1 MRVIKPLRLGLLTRP
16 YSLRGQHRLG
26 VSVMAWATLSEAAVL
41 LPESEMWEAAQS
53 VLDEDEA
60 LDLGIPKPCGEFL
73 VSGRAWAHDPA
84 QTGTCAVSVR
94 VGSLEKSLIVSGDRQ
109 WTGGASGKPA
119 IGPAQPVVGVP
130 VDWHHTY
137 GGKDVEEN
145 PVGVGAD
152 AASRALPNVEPL
164 EGRMT
169 RPGQPGV
176 PVSFG
181 PVSPI
186 RPRRFA
192 RAGKYDEK
200 WLTHGFP
207 GLPDTLDPH
216 FFNTASPDQWWTG
229 QDGVDSALDYDIW
242 NMHPTQARLS
252 GRLPDWRARCFVIR
266 AQPKAVPQ
274 AAPDLIDRVASLE
287 SVALRLTTVWFFP
300 DRERVLLMFQGSCTC
315 ATDDGAD
322 IELIMPALEDAG
334 ATGRPD
340 AHYRQTL
347 ANRLEPEHGALYA
360 LRDSDLVPA
369 HAMRDMMTEGSGGD
383 AMNRPQVVNQ
393 RERGRL
399 LREDMLQRAQAM
411 GHDAAEYPLEGEMP
425 GLATLDD
432 LPHYVRGMRRR
443 TREAKVRMGRAQ
455 RENDARL
462 SETFAPESK
471 QSMAQLKQDAKAP
484 PAGGPPTFGAPGAEA
499 ELLDQARQADAAPD
513 SPMSVQALQATIAQA
528 RHDLSQLY
536 RHAAHHQAP
545 AEQAPGGRSK
555 RMRRRVETLMQGSR
569 DLSGLDLTGVDLSG
583 MDLSAARAHGVWMEG
598 ANLSGVSL
606 AGTDLL
612 NAVLTRAEL
621 AGTCLDGTNLTGAN
635 LGHVQATS
643 ATFMGARFDATV
655 LDGAQLSGCDLS
667 QSRWSDCM
675 PAGATLIDCV
685 LAQAELD
692 NVVFWQDARLA
703 RCRFDTARLNRVVW
717 LDCTLEALAF
727 HEAALVACAW
737 VQVDFESPL
746 HLAHARLETCCAVD
760 CDLSGAV
767 FTDAHLTS
775 CNFRG
780 LLMDHADFSRARLMS
795 CDLSQASLRQAV
807 FQAADAKESLFMGC
821 DLTAAD
827 FRDADLIDALM
838 QKSDYRLTDLRGA
851 NLFRTDISQSRLD
864 DSTRTTGAYI
874 KQVKTLPR
882 ATPAA
887 PAPATGARS

>member
-16 YSLRGQHRLG
+16 YSIRGQHRLG
-26 VSVMAWATLSEAAVL
+26 VSVMAWATLSEVAVL
-41 LPESEMWEAAQS
+41 LPESELWSAAQA

-73 VSGRAWAHDPA
+73 VSGSAWSHDPA
-84 QTGTCAVSVR
+84 RPGACAVSVR
-94 VGSLEKSLIVSGDRQ
+94 VGTLEKSLIVNGDRQ
-109 WTGGASGKPA
+109 WISGMAGKPV
-119 IGPAQPVVGVP
+119 IGPPEPVAGVP

-137 GGKDVEEN
+137 GGKNVDEN
-145 PVGVGAD
+145 PMGLGAD
-152 AASRALPNVEPL
+152 PASGKLPNVEPL
-164 EGRMT
+164 DARLT
-169 RPGQPGV
+169 RPGQVGT

-200 WLTHGFP
+200 WLTNGFP

-229 QDGVDSALDYDIW
+229 QDAVDPALDYEIW
-242 NMHPTQARLS
+242 NMHPTQARLA
-252 GRLPDWRARCFVIR
+252 GRLPDWRGRCFVLR
-266 AQPKAVPQ
+266 Q
-274 AAPDLIDRVASLE
+274 APGVQTDLIDRVDSLE
-287 SVALRLTTVWFFP
+287 AVDLRLTTVWFFP
-300 DRERVLLMFQGSCTC
+300 DRERVLLMFQGACAC

-322 IELIMPALEDAG
+322 IALIMPALEDAG
-334 ATGRPD
+334 AAGRPD
-340 AHYRQTL
+340 THYRQTL
-347 ANRLEPEHGALYA
+347 ANRLDSEHGALYA

-369 HAMRDMMTEGSGGD
+369 HAMRDMMGEGTD

-393 RERGRL
+393 RERGRI
-399 LREDMLQRAQAM
+399 LREDMLERAQAM
-411 GHDAAEYPLEGEMP
+411 GHDASDYPLEGEMP

-432 LPHYVRGMRRR
+432 LPQYVRGVRRR

-455 RENDARL
+455 RENEARL

-471 QSMAQLKQDAKAP
+471 QSMAQLKQDAKSP
-484 PAGGPPTFGAPGAEA
+484 PAGGPPRFGAPGAEA
-499 ELLDQARQADAAPD
+499 ELLEQARQANAAPD

-555 RMRRRVETLMQGSR
+555 RMRRRVEALMQGSR

-583 MDLSAARAHGVWMEG
+583 MDLSAARAHGVWLEG
-598 ANLSGVSL
+598 ANLSGASL
-606 AGTDLL
+606 AGTDLC

-643 ATFMGARFDATV
+643 ATFVGAGFDATV
-655 LDGAQLSGCDLS
+655 LDGAQCAGCDFS
-667 QSRWSDCM
+667 NSRWTDCV
-675 PAGATLIDCV
+675 PAGASLVDCV
-685 LAQAELD
+685 FAQAEMD
-692 NVVFWQDARLA
+692 NVVFWQDATFA
-703 RCRFDTARLNRVVW
+703 RCRFDAARLNRVVW
-717 LDCTLEALAF
+717 LDSTLEAVAF
-727 HEAALVACAW
+727 HAAALTACAW
-737 VQVDFESPL
+737 VQVGVESPL
-746 HLAHARLETCCAVD
+746 DLSQAHLQTCCAVD
-760 CDLSGAV
+760 CDFSSSV
-767 FTDAHLTS
+767 FTDAHLAS

-795 CDLSQASLRQAV
+795 CDVSQASLRQAV
-807 FQAADAKESLFMGC
+807 FQGADARESLFMGC

-827 FRDADLIDALM
+827 FRNADLIDALM

-864 DSTRTTGAYI
+864 DSTRTTGAYV

-887 PAPATGARS
+887 HEPTSGARS